1 MINAIQGMTVPQLT
15 GTQHRAQAQQD
26 TAVCHTQPREQDTAQ
41 QTGYGGESRS
51 LSLNRQKGAMLYQ
64 TVEAMKD
71 AEDDI
76 NMPDVK
82 YLGCSPLRPMMR
94 DNSTDSRRERNQPQ
108 SARSAD
114 DEDE

>member
-1 MINAIQGMTVPQLT
+1 MINAIQGMTVPELT
-15 GTQHRAQAQQD
+15 GTQLRAQAQQN
-26 TAVCHTQPREQDTAQ
+26 TAACHTQQDEQETVQ
-41 QTGYGGESRS
+41 QTGYSGESRS
-51 LSLNRQKGAMLYQ
+51 PPLSKQKGAVLYQ

-94 DNSTDSRRERNQPQ
+94 DNSTDSRRERNLPSSIL
-108 SARSAD
+108 SAESD
-114 DEDE
+114 DE